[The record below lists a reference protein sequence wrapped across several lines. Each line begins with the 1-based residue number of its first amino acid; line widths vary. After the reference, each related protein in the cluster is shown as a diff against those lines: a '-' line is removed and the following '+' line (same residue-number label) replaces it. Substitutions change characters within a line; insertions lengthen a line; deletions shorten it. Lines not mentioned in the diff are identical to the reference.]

1 MKQKRILTAAL
12 AAVLTLSLS
21 VPALAAEAPTALPIS
36 AETPT
41 YELVQRGENF
51 PVRVWGTAV
60 ELGDMSLT
68 LENSNDSDPYQK
80 VVVNVGEDT
89 LILDAVTGEAK
100 TFDDLRAGEAIYAW
114 VGPEMTDSLPPIS
127 TARVILCSIPADFGA
142 PNYAEV
148 ETVTQTED
156 GVDVY
161 MNNDV
166 VLHLTGDTEYLVAPG
181 WEKETVS
188 AADIVPGTRLLSWYS
203 VTTMSLPAQASPS
216 KVMVFPSDYDGWVS
230 TNGLEVTING
240 ETLALEG
247 SSAAKVENGRLMV
260 PVRAVAEA
268 MGCEVAWEPYTNQ
281 VSVTS
286 DGVELYH
293 FAIGADQ
300 AVKGDVTVG
309 LVASAE
315 AVDGVTFMA
324 LDDLIVLHSLKPQR
338 KSAPGPFGPGAL
350 SYLVFSPGG
359 ACRRL
364 HPTHC
369 FPSRPGAGRGPR
381 LKLHVR
387 K

>member
-12 AAVLTLSLS
+12 AAVLTLSMT

-36 AETPT
+36 AETPA

-68 LENSNDSDPYQK
+68 LENSNDNDPYQK
-80 VVVNVGEDT
+80 IVVNVGEDT

-100 TFDDLRAGEAIYAW
+100 TFDDLRTGEAIYAW
-114 VGPEMTDSLPPIS
+114 VGPDMTKSLPPIS
-127 TARVILCSIPADFGA
+127 TARIILCGVPADFGA

-148 ETVTQTED
+148 ETVTETES

-166 VLHLTGDTEYLVAPG
+166 VLHLTGETEYLAAPG

-203 VTTMSLPAQASPS
+203 IATMSLPAQASPS

-240 ETLALEG
+240 ETLPLEG
-247 SSAAKVENGRLMV
+247 PSAAKVENGRLMV

-268 MGCEVAWEPYTNQ
+268 LGCEVAWEPYTNQ

-286 DGVELYH
+286 DGAELYH
-293 FAIGADQ
+293 FTIGAEQ
-300 AVKGDVTVG
+300 AAKGDVTVG

-324 LDDLIVLHSLKPQR
+324 LDDLMVLH
-338 KSAPGPFGPGAL
+338 G
-350 SYLVFSPGG
+350 
-359 ACRRL
+359 
-364 HPTHC
+364 
-369 FPSRPGAGRGPR
+369 
-381 LKLHVR
+381 LKLSTGWAG
-387 K
+387 